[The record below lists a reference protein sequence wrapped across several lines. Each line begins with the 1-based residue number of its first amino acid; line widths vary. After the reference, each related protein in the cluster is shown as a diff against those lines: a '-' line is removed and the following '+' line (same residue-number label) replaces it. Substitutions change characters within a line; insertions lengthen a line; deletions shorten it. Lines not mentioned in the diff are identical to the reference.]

1 MSRNLIIITAS
12 SRGYFRSF
20 MWSSSSQYPQH
31 CTVLQQQQFSR
42 IWVPANVC
50 CPPWK
55 WYWLLELR
63 SQFWLIW
70 YSAPHIPE
78 WRAGEADRLRLR
90 LPDGP
95 VRLWTDST
103 PYSHLCCEL
112 SSYSCPKL
120 YLVCWLGLVCTETG
134 ISLILVPMDS
144 SPTGFWSPPALGIQH
159 CIAREIHPG
168 PSQWW
173 HLAEASGVPCQRPWM
188 EWQLESGSLLFQTVV
203 VWASDG

>member
-1 MSRNLIIITAS
+1 MEQQLTVPTALHS
-12 SRGYFRSF
+12 APAAAVQSYL
-20 MWSSSSQYPQH
+20 SSSQ
-31 CTVLQQQQFSR
+31 CLLSSLEMVLITGAQEPILADMILSTSHPR
-42 IWVPANVC
+42 MTCA
-50 CPPWK
+50 
-55 WYWLLELR
+55 R
-63 SQFWLIW
+63 
-70 YSAPHIPE
+70 
-78 WRAGEADRLRLR
+78 EADRLRLR

-168 PSQWW
+168 PSQ
-173 HLAEASGVPCQRPWM
+173 
-188 EWQLESGSLLFQTVV
+188 
-203 VWASDG
+203 